1 MLLEKAA
8 HVGSA
13 WRQHYDRLHL
23 HTPARHSSLPRLAM
37 PADYPTYPSRQQVVD
52 YLDAYAAKFDIQA
65 TLGTK
70 VERIERDAAAWKV
83 TTPDGML
90 RADSVVL
97 CTGYNNVPL
106 VPDWPGK
113 QRFEGAAMH
122 SSAYRS
128 GERFAGKRVLVV
140 GAGNSGAEIAL
151 DLLEHGARPTL
162 CIRGP
167 IHVVARDL
175 GPVPAL
181 NVAIAMQPLPDVLR
195 SAVMRAASLA
205 RYGDLSRWGIR
216 RPRDGML
223 AQIRRGRIPLI
234 DVGTI
239 GAIRRG
245 QIDVVPGIAEFG
257 PRSVRFANGEQ
268 REVDAVVFATGYR
281 TGLPDLLPGL
291 RSSFDAKGLPASA
304 PCLAEA
310 PGLYF
315 VGFENSETGL
325 LRAIARCAAQ
335 VAERIGLFHP

>member
-1 MLLEKAA
+1 MLLEQAA

-13 WRQHYDRLHL
+13 WRQHYERLHL
-23 HTPARHSSLPRLAM
+23 HTPARHSSLPRLPM
-37 PADYPTYPSRQQVVD
+37 PSGFPTYPSRQQVVD
-52 YLDAYAAKFDIQA
+52 YLEDYAAKLGIRA
-65 TLGTK
+65 TLRTK
-70 VERIERDAAAWKV
+70 VRRIDRNGAVWQVSTSEGRLQA
-83 TTPDGML
+83 
-90 RADSVVL
+90 RSVVL

-106 VPDWPGK
+106 IPDWPGK
-113 QRFEGAAMH
+113 AGFEGEALH

-128 GERFAGKRVLVV
+128 GERFRGKRVLVV
-140 GAGNSGAEIAL
+140 GAGKSGAEIAL
-151 DLLEHGARPTL
+151 DLLEHGARPVL

-167 IHVVARDL
+167 IHVVGRDL

-181 NVAIAMQPLPDVLR
+181 DVAIAIEPLPDAFR

-205 RYGDLSRWGIR
+205 RYGDLRRWGIS

-223 AQIRRGRIPLI
+223 ALIRRGRIPLI

-239 GAIRRG
+239 AAIRRR
-245 QIDVVPGIAEFG
+245 QIDVVPGIERFF
-257 PRSVRFANGEQ
+257 PRRVRFANGEE
-268 REVDAVVFATGYR
+268 RELDAAVFATGYR

-291 RSSFDAKGLPASA
+291 RSSFDARGLPSNV

-325 LRAIARCAAQ
+325 LRAISRRAAQ
-335 VAERIGLFHP
+335 VAQALPES

>member
-1 MLLEKAA
+1 MLLEKAP
-8 HVGSA
+8 HVGPA

-23 HTPARHSSLPRLAM
+23 HTPARHSSLPRLPM
-37 PADYPTYPSRQQVVD
+37 PAAYPTYPSRQQVVD
-52 YLDAYAAKFDIQA
+52 YLEAYAAKLDIRA
-65 TLGTK
+65 TLGTN
-70 VERIERDAAAWKV
+70 VQRIERDGAAWEV
-83 TTPDGML
+83 TTSEGTL
-90 RADSVVL
+90 RTDSVVL

-106 VPDWPGK
+106 VPDWPG
-113 QRFEGAAMH
+113 RRGFEGEAMH
-122 SSAYRS
+122 SCAYRS
-128 GERFAGKRVLVV
+128 GARFAGKRVLVV

-151 DLLEHGARPTL
+151 DLLEHGARPML

-181 NVAIAMQPLPDVLR
+181 DVAIAMQPLPDALR

-205 RYGDLSRWGIR
+205 RYGSLRRWGIR
-216 RPRDGML
+216 RPREGML
-223 AQIRRGRIPLI
+223 AQILRGRIPLI

-245 QIDVVPGIAEFG
+245 RIEVVPGIAEFQ
-257 PRSVRFANGEQ
+257 PRGVRFVNGAQ

-281 TGLPDLLPGL
+281 TGLAELLPGL
-291 RSSFDAKGLPASA
+291 RSSFDAKGLPASV
-304 PCLAEA
+304 PTLAEA

-325 LRAIARCAAQ
+325 LRAIARRATE
-335 VAERIGLFHP
+335 VAGRVGSFRA

>member
-1 MLLEKAA
+1 MLLEQAA

-13 WRQHYDRLHL
+13 WRRHYERLHL
-23 HTPARHSSLPRLAM
+23 HTPARHSSLPRLPM
-37 PADYPTYPSRQQVVD
+37 PSGFPTYPSREQVVD
-52 YLDAYAAKFDIQA
+52 YLEDYAAKLGIRA
-65 TLGTK
+65 TLRTK
-70 VERIERDAAAWKV
+70 VHRIERNDRVWELS
-83 TTPDGML
+83 TSEGGL
-90 RADSVVL
+90 RADCVVL

-106 VPDWPGK
+106 IPDWPGK
-113 QRFEGAAMH
+113 EGFEGEAMH
-122 SSAYRS
+122 SCAYRT

-151 DLLEHGARPTL
+151 DLLEHGARPSL

-167 IHVVARDL
+167 IHVVGRDL

-181 NVAIAMQPLPDVLR
+181 DIAIAMEPLPDALR

-205 RYGDLSRWGIR
+205 RYGSLRRWGIH

-223 AQIRRGRIPLI
+223 AQIRRGRVPLI

-239 GAIRRG
+239 GAIRRR
-245 QIDVVPGIAEFG
+245 QIEVVPGIAEF
-257 PRSVRFANGEQ
+257 RRRRVRFANGEE

-281 TGLPDLLPGL
+281 TGLPDLLPAL
-291 RSSFDAKGLPASA
+291 RPSFDAKGLPTSV
-304 PCLAEA
+304 PCLADA

-325 LRAIARCAAQ
+325 LRAISRRAAQ
-335 VAERIGLFHP
+335 VAGRLSES